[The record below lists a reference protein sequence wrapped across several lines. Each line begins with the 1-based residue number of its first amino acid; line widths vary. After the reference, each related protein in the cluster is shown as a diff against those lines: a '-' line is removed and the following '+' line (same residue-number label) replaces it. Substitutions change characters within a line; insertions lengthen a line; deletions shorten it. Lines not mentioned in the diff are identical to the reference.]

1 MRRTNGGRRVVDMVL
16 LNIPV
21 VGTLVQKIALARF
34 TRVLAMIIRSGVPI
48 VQGLEIIARASG
60 NAIVAQAVESTAVNV
75 REGQSISASLSQNT
89 LFPPMLWNMVAVGEQ
104 TGALEESLDKIADF
118 YDREVGNTVGP
129 IRLDSRTGDDRHRR
143 RHRRLR
149 RRLDS
154 LAALAPAERDPLGGA
169 RATRPT
175 ARFSEQCSRSF

>member
-21 VGTLVQKIALARF
+21 VGKLVQKIALARF

-118 YDREVGNTVGP
+118 YDREVGNTVDRFASILEPVMIVTVGGIVGFVAVSILSP
-129 IRLDSRTGDDRHRR
+129 LWRLLSAIH
-143 RHRRLR
+143 
-149 RRLDS
+149 
-154 LAALAPAERDPLGGA
+154 
-169 RATRPT
+169 
-175 ARFSEQCSRSF
+175 